1 MSHLENDEAKEEY
14 EAECLEVVLSSNKL
28 SDKVFYTIFEEKPP
42 EELIGLLGD
51 LTPYMSVEDAVEVIE
66 TTDGGI
72 DNLTLANVNVN
83 EITRMITFENSNNI
97 AHNISM
103 SNPLVATALLE
114 ELLVYRKDGRI

>member
-1 MSHLENDEAKEEY
+1 MSNLENDEAKEEY

-72 DNLTLANVNVN
+72 DNLTLSNVNVN

>member
-1 MSHLENDEAKEEY
+1 VSNLENDEAKEEY

>member
-1 MSHLENDEAKEEY
+1 MSNLENDEAKEEY